1 LIEKL
6 LNTETDRLL
15 RIAFDVYDFNQDKLI
30 CELDSY
36 TNMQTFSDD
45 DEVFLAAFSYDLCII
60 GETLDKRRQNVG
72 VNDYDHYTK
81 LQAMQRKLKAK
92 GASLDPSIL
101 VNVTSDDKLPDD
113 FSDDDDFF
121 NRDDTAEP

>member
-1 LIEKL
+1 MVQRFPEFSIAQDFHQYCDLIEKL

-60 GETLDKRRQNVG
+60 GETLDKRR
-72 VNDYDHYTK
+72 
-81 LQAMQRKLKAK
+81 
-92 GASLDPSIL
+92 
-101 VNVTSDDKLPDD
+101 
-113 FSDDDDFF
+113 
-121 NRDDTAEP
+121 